1 MSNVKSKTA
10 QSVGRIGELSVE
22 LELTGRNW
30 LVGNFN
36 SNIQNAA
43 VYDLFAVKK
52 NKKRLLRVKSY
63 SLWNNDF
70 GTIQYTAKKN
80 GEIFLDGKLLNNLK
94 NSRNL
99 IKWQKSIGYV
109 PQKIYFQNKSF
120 GHLTDTPQPRMRF
133 ENEK

>member
-1 MSNVKSKTA
+1 MVNGKSS

-52 NKKRLLRVKSY
+52 NTKRLLRVKSY

-70 GTIQYTAKKN
+70 GTIQYTAKKMV
-80 GEIFLDGKLLNNLK
+80 K
-94 NSRNL
+94 
-99 IKWQKSIGYV
+99 
-109 PQKIYFQNKSF
+109 YF
-120 GHLTDTPQPRMRF
+120 
-133 ENEK
+133 

>member
-1 MSNVKSKTA
+1 MTQGKSA

-22 LELTGRNW
+22 LELTGRDW

-70 GTIQYTAKKN
+70 GTIQYNAKKN
-80 GEIFLDGKLLNNLK
+80 GEILIQVWSNDVKK
-94 NSRNL
+94 N
-99 IKWQKSIGYV
+99 KKFT
-109 PQKIYFQNKSF
+109 K
-120 GHLTDTPQPRMRF
+120 
-133 ENEK
+133 